1 MNICLFTD
9 ISGLGGGELWAL
21 RATRE
26 LVRQGHRV
34 SIVCPY
40 RGHFFQRCL
49 EQGLDVFG
57 YQNLGLEASQESVRH
72 FLARRRVDV
81 IYCTVIG
88 AFLEARFLEQAA
100 ERVGGAIVVLKTGL
114 PPMARLT
121 PESYG
126 AGAGARV
133 RRLHVVSEATRQSF
147 VEWYPAFDSFTE
159 VRLEGIE
166 ADTFRPKPERRAA
179 DRAQWGIAPE
189 DILIAAA
196 ARLTPLKGLDNLLLA
211 LGEIARESP
220 HVRLVIAGDGED
232 RGRLAKL
239 AHHLG
244 IAEKVEFAGHLE
256 RVAPLLNAAD
266 LFCHPSLADGL
277 PNSVVEALAA
287 GLPVVGSSVGAIPEL
302 LGNGAGMVTP
312 VHDIKALIAALRKLI
327 ASPEIRAEM
336 GAEAWRRSERYSLSH
351 HTRLLAHRLEEEL
364 QAYRSNP
371 DVAVAPPPAPAKE
384 TATPVLFLMT
394 CLRTGGEETEIG
406 ILSQYLNRGEFRPR
420 VLSCYAV
427 DEPAPVMAKLEAL
440 RIPVDTTCHGFRSAD
455 EKIDYIA
462 QVIRT
467 EQIRVVVACQDTA
480 IATKVFERLDSPD
493 CRLIEHGGIAS
504 EPLRASKQYTARYIG
519 VSRAIAASAAT
530 VMPNPAAVSFLPS
543 MVDTAEYEAQDRD
556 WLRRGYGFEGSCMVA
571 FVGRLDAKKGVHILV
586 DSAAE
591 LLPGYPNLRFLVVG
605 GADAFQQEYARD
617 VMLYAKQR
625 IGAIDHQFVFAG
637 SRTDIA
643 RLLTAVDIVVL
654 PSKGEGM
661 SHVINEAGAAGRAVI
676 ATDDGAARE
685 QLEDGEC
692 GIVIPKQDRPALTE
706 ALKRL
711 IDDEGLRD
719 RLGSR
724 LKQRVQQHY
733 SAHTIV
739 PKWEELL
746 RETAKG
752 TTPVPIAPALRIVA
766 REPMPAFP
774 LEIQIETNTACN
786 ATCVM
791 CPYPEVSKELPQGRM
806 DLELYQKIL
815 EECAA
820 EKGVRRLEPFLNN
833 EPFTDTRIV
842 DLIAMAKKTVP
853 HALVTV
859 TSNGSL
865 LPPKVTDRLIRS
877 GLDAIWFSFNG
888 ATKATYEEIMGLSW
902 DKVKANID
910 YLLDVKPQ
918 SLRVFTNMIETTL
931 MRGEIVDN
939 IRYWQSRGVQ
949 SGSSP
954 LVNRAGN
961 VKNFTELNYKPVGD
975 GQVRLCDLLFHKM
988 YIGYNGDV
996 LLCCMD
1002 WRRKV
1007 VLGNVRKQ
1015 SLREVWNGEPYRRYR
1030 QLQIESRANELDLC
1044 KDCTYIA
1051 N

>member
-21 RATRE
+21 RAARE
-26 LVRQGHRV
+26 LTLQGHRV

-40 RGHFFQRCL
+40 RGQFFTRCL
-49 EQGLDVFG
+49 EQGIDVFG
-57 YQNLGLEASQESVRH
+57 YQNLGLEASQEAVCQ
-72 FLARRRVDV
+72 FMARRRVDV

-88 AFLEARFLEQAA
+88 AFLETRFLEQVADQI
-100 ERVGGAIVVLKTGL
+100 GAIVVLKTGL

-121 PESYG
+121 ADSYG
-126 AGAGARV
+126 AGAGPRV

-147 VEWYPAFDSFTE
+147 VDWYPAFEQFVE
-159 VRLEGIE
+159 VRQEGIE
-166 ADTFRPKPERRAA
+166 VDAFRPKPERRAE
-179 DRAQWGIAPE
+179 DRATWGVGA
-189 DILIAAA
+189 DDVLIAAA

-211 LGEIARESP
+211 LSEIAP
-220 HVRLVIAGDGED
+220 DAPQVRVVIAGEGED
-232 RGRLAKL
+232 RSRLAQL
-239 AHHLG
+239 AEHLG
-244 IAEKVEFAGHLE
+244 LGEKVQFAGHME
-256 RVAPLLNAAD
+256 SVAPLLNAAD
-266 LFCHPSLADGL
+266 VFCHPSLADGL

-287 GLPVVGSSVGAIPEL
+287 GLPVVGSNVGAIPEL
-302 LGNGAGMVTP
+302 LRDGAGIVTS

-327 ASPEIRAEM
+327 STPDLRVEM
-336 GAEAWRRSERYSLSH
+336 GMRALQNSSQYSLSH
-351 HTRLLAHRLEEEL
+351 HTRLLANRLAEEFEI
-364 QAYRSNP
+364 YRSAP
-371 DVAVAPPPAPAKE
+371 MAVVAPPPAPPKE

-406 ILSQYLNRGEFRPR
+406 ILSQYLSRNEFRPR

-427 DEPAPVMAKLEAL
+427 NESAPVMSKLEAL
-440 RIPVDTTCHGFRSAD
+440 RIPVDTTCHGLRSAED
-455 EKIDYIA
+455 KIDYIA
-462 QVIRT
+462 QVIRK

-480 IATKVFERLDSPD
+480 IATAVFERLDSPD
-493 CRLIEHGGIAS
+493 CRLIEHGGITS
-504 EPLRASKQYTARYIG
+504 EPLRSSKRYTARYVG
-519 VSRAIAASAAT
+519 VSRAIAESAAT

-543 MVDTAEYEAQDRD
+543 MVDTADYEAQDRD

-591 LLPGYPNLRFLVVG
+591 LLPNHPNLRFLVVG

-625 IGAIDHQFVFAG
+625 IGSLDRQFVFTG
-637 SRTDIA
+637 SRTDVA

-692 GIVIPKQDRPALTE
+692 GLLIPKDDRPALTA

-711 IDDEGLRD
+711 IGDEELRE
-719 RLGSR
+719 RLGR
-724 LKQRVQQHY
+724 GLKQRVRHHY
-733 SAHTIV
+733 SAHTII
-739 PKWEELL
+739 PKWEALL

-752 TTPVPIAPALRIVA
+752 TTPVPIAPALRILA
-766 REPMPAFP
+766 REPMPDFP
-774 LEIQIETNTACN
+774 LEIQVETNTACN

-791 CPYPEVSKELPQGRM
+791 CPYPEVSKEIPQGRM

-815 EECAA
+815 EECAN

-833 EPFTDTRIV
+833 EPFTDTRMV

-859 TSNGSL
+859 TTNGSL
-865 LPPKVTDRLIRS
+865 LPPKVTDRLIHS

-918 SLRVFTNMIETTL
+918 ALRVFTNMIETTL

-961 VKNFTELNYKPVGD
+961 VKNFAELNYKTVGS